1 MAPEQQS
8 AHWDEIV
15 GPNWPAIGPAE
26 WSALEAAAREASRV
40 MNTDDAARAR
50 LDFDERVRS
59 SGRLQSVKDRMLAQ
73 RNDPQ
78 AYSDALA
85 ATADVLRSYSD
96 VVYRTR
102 NQILD
107 IVERAD
113 RDIRAEQRAA
123 AAEAE
128 DDEDDEAEADR
139 AAERAE
145 RIAAVI
151 ARARADVDDIAAA
164 ALNSISPVS
173 LPELTA
179 IADHLGQP
187 GPLAPNRPVAPEP
200 PPPTDTPSADTD
212 PDADTPSAPDTAGP
226 PGEPRNPYGRV
237 PHAAFP
243 LQPAGWDEPDSR
255 APNGDDARADEDAA
269 ERPEGRE
276 PSGQPAERVGGP
288 QAFDPKPGAPPVGP
302 WHDPSVDTG
311 TGGPTGAGMGRTAPA
326 VTEPDNDETTSD
338 TEDSAVGRAGE
349 RASGSEDGTTGSG
362 DVGGT
367 DRSGDVGDTEG
378 AGDTGGEGA
387 ADIGG
392 DGSALG
398 LDVAP
403 SGGTGWADGPVA
415 PGQVLP
421 PAVVTAPPPMPTVA
435 SQSTAATAGAA
446 STAAA
451 AASANATAAARS
463 PSGVF
468 GPSSAVPQSTSSGAP
483 PQRAD
488 ARPDR
493 PSSPLGR
500 DDTAAERDEPQRAE
514 EVVGAAMVAAA
525 APSFLV
531 GERVDGD
538 LVLARTLLAG
548 VLAAVGP
555 TVLGLD
561 WAVVTM
567 RGPAGLSAFLTSNEG
582 RGWLPTGLF
591 LPEVVS
597 MPWLWS
603 ESERAGAAWEG
614 IADPARVLVEFGL
627 AWGQRSAA
635 GFTALASSTTIGPDL
650 RARFRELPMADSVPA
665 SARWDLRAPAPG
677 LVDRL
682 GAVGARELSARA
694 DAIPGGETV
703 ARCAG
708 LAWDAHSKVAAH
720 AAPGPEAAMTREVR
734 ERILAMVRRDEPVP
748 PELWDEL
755 RDADDLLTAAMLT
768 RRIDASRVDLGELK
782 TGPDSAL
789 LRAMVFERR
798 CDELVLLLA
807 ETGAS
812 SRGPVAAQLM
822 RDAVYA
828 HAQILGHPQFVPEA
842 PAGPADPGGGRPV
855 VTAPRR

>member
-15 GPNWPAIGPAE
+15 GGNWPAIGPAE

-164 ALNSISPVS
+164 ALTSISPVS

-200 PPPTDTPSADTD
+200 PPPSDTPSAETEPDVHAPPGPD
-212 PDADTPSAPDTAGP
+212 PAGP
-226 PGEPRNPYGRV
+226 PGESRNPYARV
-237 PHAAFP
+237 SHAAFP
-243 LQPAGWDEPDSR
+243 LQPAGWDEPDSGP
-255 APNGDDARADEDAA
+255 PNGDDARADEDAA
-269 ERPEGRE
+269 ERPERRE
-276 PSGQPAERVGGP
+276 PSGPPAERVGGP
-288 QAFDPKPGAPPVGP
+288 QAVDPIPGAPPVGP

-311 TGGPTGAGMGRTAPA
+311 TGGPTGAGMGRSAPA
-326 VTEPDNDETTSD
+326 ATEPDSDETTSD
-338 TEDSAVGRAGE
+338 TEDAAVGRAGE
-349 RASGSEDGTTGSG
+349 RASEGE
-362 DVGGT
+362 GGT
-367 DRSGDVGDTEG
+367 ESAGGVDDTEG
-378 AGDTGGEGA
+378 AEDVGDEGVG
-387 ADIGG
+387 DIGG

-398 LDVAP
+398 PDGALD
-403 SGGTGWADGPVA
+403 GGSLGADGPVA

-421 PAVVTAPPPMPTVA
+421 PAVVTAPPPMPSVVSPA
-435 SQSTAATAGAA
+435 MAATAGAA
-446 STAAA
+446 SAAA
-451 AASANATAAARS
+451 AGTSVNATAAARS

-468 GPSSAVPQSTSSGAP
+468 APNSALPQGTPSGGPP
-483 PQRAD
+483 PRAD

-493 PSSPLGR
+493 PLTPLDR
-500 DDTAAERDEPQRAE
+500 DHTTAERDEPQRAE

-591 LPEVVS
+591 LPEAVS

-627 AWGQRSAA
+627 AWGRRSAA

-694 DAIPGGETV
+694 DAIPGGETA

-708 LAWDAHSKVAAH
+708 LAWDAHSKVAAL

-789 LRAMVFERR
+789 LRVMVFERR

-807 ETGAS
+807 ETGAP

-842 PAGPADPGGGRPV
+842 PAGPAGPADPGGGRPV

>member
-1 MAPEQQS
+1 MTAPEQQS
-8 AHWDEIV
+8 AHWDDIV
-15 GPNWPAIGPAE
+15 GGNWPAIGPAE

-128 DDEDDEAEADR
+128 DDEDEDGESEADR

-145 RIAAVI
+145 RIAAVL

-187 GPLAPNRPVAPEP
+187 GPLAPTRPVAPVP
-200 PPPTDTPSADTD
+200 PSPSVTPSVETPEPDVED
-212 PDADTPSAPDTAGP
+212 PPMPDAAGP
-226 PGEPRNPYGRV
+226 PGESRNPYARV

-243 LQPAGWDEPDSR
+243 LRPEGGDEPDSAR
-255 APNGDDARADEDAA
+255 PIGDDVRADEDSPDPP
-269 ERPEGRE
+269 ERRG
-276 PSGQPAERVGGP
+276 PSGPTAEPAGGQPSIGP
-288 QAFDPKPGAPPVGP
+288 TPGAPPVGP
-302 WHDPSVDTG
+302 WHDPPVGAG
-311 TGGPTGAGMGRTAPA
+311 TGGPTGSGIGRA
-326 VTEPDNDETTSD
+326 VAAADSEPNDRETRSD
-338 TEDSAVGRAGE
+338 TEDSAVGRVGE
-349 RASGSEDGTTGSG
+349 RASGAD
-362 DVGGT
+362 GGT
-367 DRSGDVGDTEG
+367 DRSDNPGGTEG
-378 AGDTGGEGA
+378 SGDSGGHGSG
-387 ADIGG
+387 DIGG
-392 DGSALG
+392 GESAFG
-398 LDVAP
+398 LDTTPDA
-403 SGGTGWADGPVA
+403 GTLRSDGAVV
-415 PGQVLP
+415 PGQVSP
-421 PAVVTAPPPMPTVA
+421 PAVVTAPPPMPVVA
-435 SQSTAATAGAA
+435 SQSTAVATGSAGAA
-446 STAAA
+446 PS
-451 AASANATAAARS
+451 AASANSAGAAPR
-463 PSGVF
+463 PGVGVF
-468 GPSSAVPQSTSSGAP
+468 GPNSAVPQGAPAGVP
-483 PQRAD
+483 PQRTD

-493 PSSPLGR
+493 PSTAIGR
-500 DDTAAERDEPQRAE
+500 DDAAAERDEPQRAE
-514 EVVGAAMVAAA
+514 AVVGAAMVAAA

-538 LVLARTLLAG
+538 LVLAETLLAG

-561 WAVVTM
+561 WAVATL
-567 RGPAGLSAFLTSNEG
+567 RGPGGLSAFLTSNEG
-582 RGWLPTGLF
+582 RGWLPSGLF
-591 LPEVVS
+591 LPEAVS
-597 MPWLWS
+597 MPWLWA
-603 ESERAGAAWEG
+603 ESERAGGGWEG

-627 AWGQRSAA
+627 AWGQRTAA
-635 GFTALASSTTIGPDL
+635 GLTALVSSRTIGLDL
-650 RARFRELPMADSVPA
+650 RARFRELPMADSVSA
-665 SARWDLRAPAPG
+665 STRWDLRSPAPG

-694 DAIPGGETV
+694 DAIPGGEV
-703 ARCAG
+703 AARCAG
-708 LAWDAHSKVAAH
+708 LAWDAHTKVGATT
-720 AAPGPEAAMTREVR
+720 APGPESTTTREVR
-734 ERILAMVRRDEPVP
+734 QRILALVRRNEAVP

-755 RDADDLLTAAMLT
+755 RDADDLLTAAMMS
-768 RRIDASRVDLGELK
+768 RRMDASRVDLGELK
-782 TGPDSAL
+782 TGPESAV

-807 ETGAS
+807 ETAATS
-812 SRGPVAAQLM
+812 NGPAARQLM

-828 HAQILGHPQFVPEA
+828 HAQVIGHPRFVPDA

-855 VTAPRR
+855 ITAPPR

>member
-26 WSALEAAAREASRV
+26 WSALEAAAREASRA

-123 AAEAE
+123 AAEH
-128 DDEDDEAEADR
+128 DDEDDEAAADR
-139 AAERAE
+139 AAERE
-145 RIAAVI
+145 RRIAAVI
-151 ARARADVDDIAAA
+151 TRARADVDDIAAA

-187 GPLAPNRPVAPEP
+187 GPLAPNRPMAPEP
-200 PPPTDTPSADTD
+200 QSPSATPSAETEPDID
-212 PDADTPSAPDTAGP
+212 APPGPDAAGP
-226 PGEPRNPYGRV
+226 PGEPRSPYARG
-237 PHAAFP
+237 PHAVFP
-243 LQPAGWDEPDSR
+243 LPPAGWGEPDSTM
-255 APNGDDARADEDAA
+255 PIGDDARAGEDAPGPP
-269 ERPEGRE
+269 ERRE
-276 PSGQPAERVGGP
+276 PPGPPAERAGGP
-288 QAFDPKPGAPPVGP
+288 EVVDPMPGAPPVGP
-302 WHDPSVDTG
+302 WHDPSADTG
-311 TGGPTGAGMGRTAPA
+311 TGGPTGAGMGRTAPV
-326 VTEPDNDETTSD
+326 VTQPDDDETTSD

-349 RASGSEDGTTGSG
+349 RASGSEDDTTGSG

-378 AGDTGGEGA
+378 AGDTGGDGA

-403 SGGTGWADGPVA
+403 SGGWADAPVA

-421 PAVVTAPPPMPTVA
+421 PAVVTAPPPMPAVA

-468 GPSSAVPQSTSSGAP
+468 GPNSAVPQSTSSGAP

-493 PSSPLGR
+493 PSTPLGR

-561 WAVVTM
+561 WAVATL

-591 LPEVVS
+591 LPEAVS

-614 IADPARVLVEFGL
+614 IADPTRVLVEFGL

-682 GAVGARELSARA
+682 GAVGARELSVRA
-694 DAIPGGETV
+694 DAIPGGETA

-708 LAWDAHSKVAAH
+708 LAWDAHTKVAALT
-720 AAPGPEAAMTREVR
+720 APGPEAAMTREVR

-768 RRIDASRVDLGELK
+768 RRMDASRVDLGELK
-782 TGPDSAL
+782 AGPDSAV

-798 CDELVLLLA
+798 CDELVLLVA

-812 SRGPVAAQLM
+812 SGGLAARQLM
-822 RDAVYA
+822 RDAIYA

-842 PAGPADPGGGRPV
+842 PAGPADAGGGRPV
-855 VTAPRR
+855 VTAPPR